1 MHTANS
7 HHLVLQ
13 ILEAEILFFRVVPT
27 KVEVGLRKVEFH
39 LNVMVR
45 KGNNVMAHTK
55 DVR

>member
-1 MHTANS
+1 MHTANA